1 GPGVAQQVLTS
12 VSAQSGVTVTYG
24 SQYLNLG
31 YVAGGPV
38 GLLQFAASP
47 RAMLSDD
54 FTGGYGGSA
63 GALWDAPAI
72 RNVRQL
78 SDFGLI
84 VLVSGSPEDTR
95 AWIEQAQSFAPDVPT
110 IALVSAS
117 AEAMVRPYF
126 ETAGSPL
133 DGLIVG
139 LGGAAQYERQAGVA
153 GEAGGRWP
161 AMGGGLLAAA
171 LLIAL
176 GGLIST
182 FLGGL
187 GAV

>member
-1 GPGVAQQVLTS
+1 M
-12 VSAQSGVTVTYG
+12 
-24 SQYLNLG
+24 
-31 YVAGGPV
+31 

-47 RAMLSDD
+47 RAMLADD
-54 FTGGYGGSA
+54 FTGAFGQA
-63 GALWDAPAI
+63 DNPLWAAPAV
-72 RNVRQL
+72 RNVQQL

-117 AEAMVRPYF
+117 AEPLVRPYF
-126 ETAGSPL
+126 EASGSPL
-133 DGLIVG
+133 DGLVVG

-153 GEAGGRWP
+153 GEAGSRWP

-171 LLIAL
+171 VLIAL
-176 GGLIST
+176 GGLISVL
-182 FLGGL
+182 LGGL
-187 GAV
+187 GAVRRRTKR